1 MIALRWIAAGLVLA
15 SLAAGTIGDSQPEH
29 PRLRLGGYHAMA
41 ADFHI
46 HSFRLSWAMLATWD
60 TVMEAQRQGP
70 DAIAIVG
77 HNHVWVS
84 KSGPLFLALRRRSA
98 GPHRRGDR
106 VGALPPA
113 GHRDRLDYGLETAG
127 GERPSAPLVLARIRR
142 EGQAALD
149 GAEVL
154 HPIAYE
160 SERKPDKESWTPSV
174 AALLSVL
181 SRVAG
186 ILGLP
191 AAAIA
196 GLAVRGGSLAG

>member
-1 MIALRWIAAGLVLA
+1 M
-15 SLAAGTIGDSQPEH
+15 
-29 PRLRLGGYHAMA
+29 RLRSLV
-41 ADFHI
+41 
-46 HSFRLSWAMLATWD
+46 T
-60 TVMEAQRQGP
+60 TT
-70 DAIAIVG
+70 
-77 HNHVWVS
+77 
-84 KSGPLFLALRRRSA
+84 PLFLALRRRSA

-160 SERKPDKESWTPSV
+160 SERKSDKEPGRHPSRHSS
-174 AALLSVL
+174 AC
-181 SRVAG
+181 
-186 ILGLP
+186 
-191 AAAIA
+191 
-196 GLAVRGGSLAG
+196 